1 MELRRDQTI
10 LSMND
15 NIINEDMISYGDTEE
30 LNYEKTQ
37 SIQINDNSAH
47 LPHVEGSNK
56 EDEANDLPMFIDS
69 NSIALPLW
77 LTQKSKEESEKSDDF
92 IKQSA
97 SGSEA

>member
-15 NIINEDMISYGDTEE
+15 NIINAEMISYGDTEE

-47 LPHVEGSNK
+47 LPQVERSNK

-77 LTQKSKEESEKSDDF
+77 LTRKSKV
-92 IKQSA
+92 
-97 SGSEA
+97 SGYFS